1 VFVKLQDRVA
11 IVTGGAQG
19 IGQAIARGLAREGAA
34 VVIADL
40 EENRAQATAAAINAA
55 GGSALALKV
64 NVLNLADLQAMVDRA
79 VGHFGQIDILV
90 NNAGM
95 LIVRPFLEMTE
106 ADWDLQ
112 LGVNL
117 KSVFF
122 ATQKVGEV
130 MIRAGRPGRIVN
142 VASTSA
148 FAASTIPSVPYDVS
162 KAGVHMLTKSS
173 AVQLAK
179 HGINVNAIAPGTI
192 DTKMA
197 RDVLDLEKLAEFGRV
212 RIPIGRLGQPQDLVG
227 AVIFLCSDDSSYVVG
242 HTLVVDGGWLA

>member
-1 VFVKLQDRVA
+1 MKLQDRVA

-19 IGQAIARGLAREGAA
+19 IGQAIAQGLAREGAA
-34 VVIADL
+34 VVVADL
-40 EENRAQATAAAINAA
+40 EESKAQATAAAIQEA
-55 GGSALALKV
+55 GGRALALKV

-79 VGHFGQIDILV
+79 VAHFGQIDILV
-90 NNAGM
+90 NNAGT
-95 LIVRPFLEMTE
+95 LIVRALLEMTD

-117 KSVFF
+117 KSAFF
-122 ATQKVGEV
+122 ATQKAAQA
-130 MIRAGRPGRIVN
+130 MIRGGRQGRIVN
-142 VASTSA
+142 VASTSS
-148 FAASTIPSVPYDVS
+148 FAASTIPSVPYDIS

-179 HGINVNAIAPGTI
+179 YGINVNAIAPGTI
-192 DTKMA
+192 DTALA
-197 RDVLDLEKLAEFGRV
+197 RGALAPEKLAEFGQV

-227 AVIFLCSDDSSYVVG
+227 AVVFLCSDDSAYVLG

>member
-1 VFVKLQDRVA
+1 MKLQDRVA

-19 IGQAIARGLAREGAA
+19 IGQAIVEGLAREGAA

-40 EENRAQATAAAINAA
+40 NEAKAQATVAGIQAA
-55 GGSALALKV
+55 GGRALAVKV
-64 NVLNLADLQAMVDRA
+64 NVINVADLQAMVDETLA
-79 VGHFGQIDILV
+79 HFGQIDILV

-95 LIVRPFLEMTE
+95 LIVKPFLEMTE
-106 ADWDLQ
+106 TDWDLQ

-117 KSVFF
+117 KSAFF
-122 ATQKVGEV
+122 ATQKVSEA
-130 MIRAGRPGRIVN
+130 MIRLGRPGRIVN
-142 VASTSA
+142 VASTSS
-148 FAASTIPSVPYDVS
+148 FTASTIPTVPYDIS

-192 DTKMA
+192 DTELLRSA
-197 RDVLDLEKLAEFGRV
+197 LEPKKLANFGVV

-227 AVIFLCSDDSSYVVG
+227 AVVFLCSDDSAYVLG

>member
-1 VFVKLQDRVA
+1 MKLHDRVA

-19 IGQAIARGLAREGAA
+19 IGQAIARGLANEGAT

-40 EENRAQATAAAINAA
+40 KEDQAATTAAGIIEA
-55 GGSALALKV
+55 GGRALALKV
-64 NVLNLADLQAMVDRA
+64 NVLSLADLQTMVDQTLT
-79 VGHFGQIDILV
+79 HFGRIDILV
-90 NNAGM
+90 NNAGI
-95 LIVRPFLEMTE
+95 LIVKPFLEMSE

-117 KSVFF
+117 KAAFF
-122 ATQKVGEV
+122 ATQKVAEA
-130 MIRAGRPGRIVN
+130 MIRLGRRGKIVN
-142 VASTSA
+142 LASTSS
-148 FAASTIPSVPYDVS
+148 FTASTIPTVPYDIS

-192 DTKMA
+192 DTELA
-197 RDVLDLEKLAEFGRV
+197 RSALEPEKLAKFGQV

-227 AVIFLCSDDSSYVVG
+227 AVIFLCSDDSDYVLG